1 MEVTKNR
8 EGEDQLEDSTQRAPG
23 RAILEAVLSLWFVGL
38 MGYFYYT
45 RGYWDL
51 LQQIWRSFFG

>member
-1 MEVTKNR
+1 
-8 EGEDQLEDSTQRAPG
+8 
-23 RAILEAVLSLWFVGL
+23 LSLWFVGI

-45 RGYWDL
+45 RGYLDL